1 MWKNEDE
8 WTSMKFNEVIWA
20 MATEKA
26 SASGRA
32 RTDALAALQAPS
44 IEEQL
49 KEAMPLVTATLR
61 VRIARTIAQLR
72 EDESLA
78 KQKRGVRNA
87 WVTKPKRFNRNYD
100 CKKLSNTMMLPQFL
114 NWLLQPLGPFSA
126 NEMVTLSM
134 GDIVPSSVR
143 SGKRWWSLIPPA
155 ALKLCVPSPTIIS

>member
-1 MWKNEDE
+1 
-8 WTSMKFNEVIWA
+8 

-32 RTDALAALQAPS
+32 RSDAIARLQAPS
-44 IEEQL
+44 IEDQL

-87 WVTKPKRFNRNYD
+87 
-100 CKKLSNTMMLPQFL
+100 
-114 NWLLQPLGPFSA
+114 
-126 NEMVTLSM
+126 
-134 GDIVPSSVR
+134 
-143 SGKRWWSLIPPA
+143 
-155 ALKLCVPSPTIIS
+155 

>member
-1 MWKNEDE
+1 
-8 WTSMKFNEVIWA
+8 

-32 RTDALAALQAPS
+32 HPDAMARLQAPS

-78 KQKRGVRNA
+78 KRNKGVRNA
-87 WVTKPKRFNRNYD
+87 
-100 CKKLSNTMMLPQFL
+100 
-114 NWLLQPLGPFSA
+114 
-126 NEMVTLSM
+126 
-134 GDIVPSSVR
+134 
-143 SGKRWWSLIPPA
+143 
-155 ALKLCVPSPTIIS
+155 

>member
-1 MWKNEDE
+1 
-8 WTSMKFNEVIWA
+8 

-32 RTDALAALQAPS
+32 QSDAMTSLQAPS

-72 EDESLA
+72 EDELLA

-87 WVTKPKRFNRNYD
+87 
-100 CKKLSNTMMLPQFL
+100 
-114 NWLLQPLGPFSA
+114 
-126 NEMVTLSM
+126 
-134 GDIVPSSVR
+134 
-143 SGKRWWSLIPPA
+143 
-155 ALKLCVPSPTIIS
+155 

>member
-1 MWKNEDE
+1 
-8 WTSMKFNEVIWA
+8 

-87 WVTKPKRFNRNYD
+87 
-100 CKKLSNTMMLPQFL
+100 
-114 NWLLQPLGPFSA
+114 
-126 NEMVTLSM
+126 
-134 GDIVPSSVR
+134 
-143 SGKRWWSLIPPA
+143 
-155 ALKLCVPSPTIIS
+155 